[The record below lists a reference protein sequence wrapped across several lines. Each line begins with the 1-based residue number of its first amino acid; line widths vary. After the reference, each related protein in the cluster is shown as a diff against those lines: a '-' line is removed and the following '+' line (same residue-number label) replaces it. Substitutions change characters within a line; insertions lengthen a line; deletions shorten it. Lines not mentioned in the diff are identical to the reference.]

1 LVEYEVLGATGI
13 VVSRICLGTMLLGK
27 WGILDRGDAVQMV
40 HSALDAGVNFFDVA
54 DVYSG
59 GQSEEILGEA
69 IAGRRDEV
77 VISTKYFG
85 PMSDSP
91 LDQGASRRWIMRA
104 VEGSLRRLGTD
115 YVDIYLQHRHDP
127 STALDE
133 TLGALSDLIH
143 QGKVRVIGS
152 STFPADLLVEALWIS
167 ERRGR
172 ERFMCE
178 EPPYSILT
186 RGVESDV
193 LPLCQKYGM
202 GVIPWGPLGGGFL
215 TGAIRRGAK
224 LPFVGNFR
232 DPRKYDLTHPDNQRK
247 LDVVESLTALASE
260 SQLALSH
267 LALAFVLEHPA
278 VTSAIVGPARL
289 EELMAILPG
298 VSARL
303 DEATLDRIDE
313 LVPPGVNLNRL
324 DPQYINPGLE
334 PAARRRGR

>member
-1 LVEYEVLGATGI
+1 VEYEVLGATGI

-27 WGILDRGDAVQMV
+27 WGVLDRGDAVRMV
-40 HSALDAGVNFFDVA
+40 HGALDSGVNFFDVA

-69 IAGRRDEV
+69 IAGRRHEV
-77 VISTKYFG
+77 VISTKFFG

-91 LDQGASRRWIMRA
+91 LRQGASRRWIMQA

-115 YVDIYLQHRHDP
+115 YIDVYLQHRHDP

-152 STFPADLLVEALWIS
+152 STFPAELIMEALWVS
-167 ERRGR
+167 ESRGR
-172 ERFMCE
+172 ERFRCE

-186 RGVESDV
+186 RGVESEV
-193 LPLCQKYGM
+193 LPLCQKHGM
-202 GVIPWGPLGGGFL
+202 GVIPWGPLGGGYL
-215 TGAIRRGAK
+215 TGAIRRGAD
-224 LPFVGNFR
+224 LPFVGDFR

-247 LDVVESLTALASE
+247 LATVETLSALAAE
-260 SQLALSH
+260 CQLPLSH

-278 VTSAIVGPARL
+278 VTSAIIGPARL
-289 EELMAILPG
+289 EELKAVLPG
-298 VSARL
+298 VNARL

-324 DPQYINPGLE
+324 DPQYINPGLD